1 MTQNYPTEPK
11 TVSGWAMGGM
21 MFAATIMVLTGAFQ
35 AITGLVAILDD
46 QFFVAVRGYTFDI
59 DLTAWGWIHLII
71 GLAVAVAGFALF
83 ARTVWAGVVA
93 LVLAMLSALSN
104 FFFIPHYPFWSL
116 LVIALDVWVIWA
128 LTRPSAI
135 RT

>member
-1 MTQNYPTEPK
+1 MTQNYRPEPK

>member
-1 MTQNYPTEPK
+1 MTQNYPTEPRA
-11 TVSGWAMGGM
+11 VSGWAMGGV
-21 MFAATIMVLTGAFQ
+21 MFAAIIMVLTGAFQ
-35 AITGLVAILDD
+35 AITGLAAIIDD
-46 QFFVAVRGYTFDI
+46 QFFVAVRGYAFELDV
-59 DLTAWGWIHLII
+59 TAWGWIHLII
-71 GLAVAVAGFALF
+71 GLAVAAAGFALF

-93 LVLAMLSALSN
+93 LFLAVLSAISN
-104 FFFIPHYPFWSL
+104 FFFIPHYPIWSL

>member
-1 MTQNYPTEPK
+1 MTQNYRTEPPA
-11 TVSGWAMGGM
+11 VSGWALGGVT
-21 MFAATIMVLTGAFQ
+21 FAATVMVMTGAFQ
-35 AITGLVAILDD
+35 AITGLVAIVDD
-46 QFFVAVRGYTFDI
+46 EFFVAVRRYTFNL
-59 DLTAWGWIHLII
+59 DLTTWGWIHLIL

-83 ARTVWAGVVA
+83 TRTVWAGIAA
-93 LVLAMLSALSN
+93 LFLAVLSAINN
-104 FFFIPHYPFWSL
+104 FFFIPYYPFWSL

>member
-1 MTQNYPTEPK
+1 MTQNYPTEPPS
-11 TVSGWAMGGM
+11 VSGWAIGGV
-21 MFAATIMVLTGAFQ
+21 MFAATIMVMTGAFQ
-35 AITGLVAILDD
+35 AITGLVAIFDH
-46 QFFVAVRGYTFDI
+46 QFFSIRSYTFEL

-71 GLAVAVAGFALF
+71 GLAVAAAGFALF

-93 LVLAMLSALSN
+93 LFLAVLSAISN

-116 LVIALDVWVIWA
+116 LVIVLDVWVIWA

>member
-1 MTQNYPTEPK
+1 MTQNYRTEPPA
-11 TVSGWAMGGM
+11 VSGWALGGVT
-21 MFAATIMVLTGAFQ
+21 FAATVMVMTGAFQ
-35 AITGLVAILDD
+35 AITGLVAIVDD
-46 QFFVAVRGYTFDI
+46 EFFVAVRRYTFNL
-59 DLTAWGWIHLII
+59 DLTAWGWIHLIL

-83 ARTVWAGVVA
+83 TRTVWAGIAA
-93 LVLAMLSALSN
+93 LFLAVLSAINN
-104 FFFIPHYPFWSL
+104 FFFIPYYPFWSL